1 MMIMIMIIITSIIV
15 VVIIII
21 ITIPFH
27 ECENLLTPLWRVQ
40 QGI

>member
-15 VVIIII
+15 VIIII
-21 ITIPFH
+21 IIIIPFH

>member
-1 MMIMIMIIITSIIV
+1 MIMIIIIITSIIV
-15 VVIIII
+15 VIIII
-21 ITIPFH
+21 IIIIPFH

>member
-1 MMIMIMIIITSIIV
+1 MIMIMIIITSIIV
-15 VVIIII
+15 VIIII
-21 ITIPFH
+21 IIIIPFH